1 MSGTAPEYILAV
13 ESSCDESAVALV
25 QNGREVI
32 AERVAS
38 QTALHATAGG
48 VVPEAAARAHH
59 EQLPHLLDEV
69 LDEAE
74 KAGVREKISGVA
86 VTAGPG
92 LIGSLI
98 VGTGLASA
106 WAWGRG
112 LPLIATSHLEGHF
125 RAAWLTRSG
134 VGGGGRLPAVA
145 LIVSGGHTLLASISA
160 SGEQKLLGTTIDD
173 AAGEAFDKIARL
185 LGLPYPGGAALSALA
200 AGEKPG
206 GARLALPIAQ
216 TRGSLDFS
224 FSGVKTAAARLAL
237 EAIGVDPSAP
247 GRAAALQRQLEE
259 RPVPPEARVRIAAAA
274 ERAIVAALAARVR
287 TALEA
292 HPGAML
298 IVGGGVAANGP
309 LRAALTEVATA
320 AQREIAIPP
329 IHWCTD
335 NAAMIGAAA
344 HAAVREGRADLLD
357 PAKGIRPAASWTFG
371 SIAPS

>member
-59 EQLPHLLDEV
+59 EQLPQLLDEV

-74 KAGVREKISGVA
+74 RVGVREKISGVA

-206 GARLALPIAQ
+206 GARLVLPVAQ

-344 HAAVREGRADLLD
+344 HAAVREGRAELLD

>member
-1 MSGTAPEYILAV
+1 MC
-13 ESSCDESAVALV
+13 SSDL
-25 QNGREVI
+25 
-32 AERVAS
+32 
-38 QTALHATAGG
+38 
-48 VVPEAAARAHH
+48 
-59 EQLPHLLDEV
+59 
-69 LDEAE
+69 
-74 KAGVREKISGVA
+74 
-86 VTAGPG
+86 
-92 LIGSLI
+92 
-98 VGTGLASA
+98 
-106 WAWGRG
+106 WGRG

-206 GARLALPIAQ
+206 GARLVLPVAQ
-216 TRGSLDFS
+216 TRDSLDFS

-247 GRAAALQRQLEE
+247 GRAATLQRQLAE
-259 RPVPPEARVRIAAAA
+259 RPVPQEARVRIAAAA

-287 TALEA
+287 TALEG
-292 HPGAML
+292 HPEAML

-320 AQREIAIPP
+320 AQCEISIPP
-329 IHWCTD
+329 LRWCTD

-344 HAAVREGRADLLD
+344 HAAVREGRAELLD

-371 SIAPS
+371 SISPS

>member
-1 MSGTAPEYILAV
+1 MKGTAPEYILAV

-59 EQLPHLLDEV
+59 EQLPYLLDEV

-74 KAGVREKISGVA
+74 IAGIREKISGVA

-125 RAAWLTRSG
+125 RAAWLTRGG
-134 VGGGGRLPAVA
+134 VGGGGRLPAVE

-206 GARLALPIAQ
+206 GARLVLPVAQ
-216 TRGSLDFS
+216 TRDSLDFS

-247 GRAAALQRQLEE
+247 GRAATLQRQLAE
-259 RPVPPEARVRIAAAA
+259 RPVPQEARVRIAAAA

-287 TALEA
+287 TALEG
-292 HPGAML
+292 HPEAML

-320 AQREIAIPP
+320 AQCEISIPP
-329 IHWCTD
+329 LRWCTD

-344 HAAVREGRADLLD
+344 HAAVREGRAELLD

-371 SIAPS
+371 SISPS